1 MLPLTISEDDEGVT
15 FQVRVSPRAK
25 RSGVLGTHDGAL
37 KVSLTAPPVDGA
49 ANAALI
55 AYLAKSLAV
64 ARGAVQIQSG
74 ETARLKRV
82 RVRGVTVARVME
94 LLS

>member
-1 MLPLTISEDDEGVT
+1 MT
-15 FQVRVSPRAK
+15 FQVRVSPHAK
-25 RSGVLGTHDGAL
+25 KNCVLGAHDGAL
-37 KVSLTAPPVDGA
+37 KLSLTAPPVDGA

-82 RVRGVTVARVME
+82 RVMGVTAARVME
-94 LLS
+94 LLP